1 MTHDLRMVRAPAT
14 ILKIVLALLAGCLVG
29 PAFAQTRINLGYT
42 QANAFMAAFVAKD
55 QGFFAKRGLDVNLQL
70 VPQGSTIASA
80 MAGGTLQAGTLTPP
94 AFLLAVEGGIDAQIV
109 AAATYQTKSNPTI
122 GVMAREGS
130 NIHTA
135 ADMRGKRIGVPA
147 LNGGNHIVMMK
158 WLTNNGID
166 LKQVTF
172 VETAFPQMGDLLK
185 GSQIDL
191 AVPVE
196 PFISRIQ
203 QTQAGYLVTVPTIV
217 DSFLESF
224 YIMNRDFVQ
233 KNPAAAREFREAL
246 REAVAWIGKNEVEAR
261 KTQVTYLKLPEQA
274 AQTIKLPTFA
284 VDVQP
289 QDMQFWIDLLKDF
302 HVTQGTATVQQ
313 VLFR

>member
-1 MTHDLRMVRAPAT
+1 MTPEPRTAWRPSMA
-14 ILKIVLALLAGCLVG
+14 LKIAAGLLGACLFG
-29 PAFAQTRINLGYT
+29 PAAAQTKISLGYT

-55 QGFFAKRGLDVNLQL
+55 QGFFAKHGLDVTLQI

-94 AFLLAVEGGIDAQIV
+94 AFLLAVEGGIDAQVV
-109 AAATYQTKSNPTI
+109 AAATYQSKANPTI

-130 NIHTA
+130 NIRSAT
-135 ADMRGKRIGVPA
+135 DMRGKRIGVPG

-158 WLTNNGID
+158 WLANNGVEAT
-166 LKQVTF
+166 QVTI

-185 GSQIDL
+185 GGQIDL

-203 QTQAGYLVTVPTIV
+203 QTKVGYLVVVPTIV

-233 KNPAAAREFREAL
+233 KNPAAAREFKEAL

-261 KTQVTYLKLPEQA
+261 KTQITYLKLPELA

-284 VDVQP
+284 VDVPP

>member
-1 MTHDLRMVRAPAT
+1 VIDRKVRPEDWMFKRFVFALIAASIPA
-14 ILKIVLALLAGCLVG
+14 LAA
-29 PAFAQTRINLGYT
+29 AQTKINLGYT

-55 QGFFAKRGLDVNLQL
+55 QGFFSKRGLDVTLQL

-94 AFLLAVEGGIDAQIV
+94 AFLLAVEGGIDAQVV

-122 GVMAREGS
+122 GVMARDGS
-130 NIHTA
+130 NIKSA
-135 ADMRGKRIGVPA
+135 SDMRGKRIGVPGF
-147 LNGGNHIVMMK
+147 NGGNHVVMMK
-158 WLTNNGID
+158 WLKDSGVD
-166 LKQVTF
+166 PKQVTF

-185 GSQIDL
+185 SAQIDI

-196 PFISRIQ
+196 PFITRIQ
-203 QTQAGYLVTVPTIV
+203 QNKVGYLVTVPTIA

-224 YIMNRDFVQ
+224 YIMNRAFIQ
-233 KNPAAAREFREAL
+233 KDPKAARDFREAI
-246 REAVAWIGKNEVEAR
+246 REAVTWIGKNEDEAR

-274 AQTIKLPTFA
+274 AQSIKLPTFA
-284 VDVQP
+284 VDVKP

-302 HVTQGTATVQQ
+302 GVTQGTATVQQ
-313 VLFR
+313 VLLP

>member
-1 MTHDLRMVRAPAT
+1 M
-14 ILKIVLALLAGCLVG
+14 ISKIAAALLAGCLLG
-29 PAFAQTRINLGYT
+29 PASAQTKIILGYT

-55 QGFFAKRGLDVNLQL
+55 QGFFAKRGLDVSLQL

-94 AFLLAVEGGIDAQIV
+94 AFLLAVEGGIDAQII
-109 AAATYQTKSNPTI
+109 AAATYQAKSNPTI

-130 NIHTA
+130 NIRTA
-135 ADMRGKRIGVPA
+135 ADMRGKRIGVPG

-158 WLTNNGID
+158 WLKDNGVD
-166 LKQVTF
+166 PKQVTY

-203 QTQAGYLVTVPTIV
+203 QTKAGYLVTVPTIR

-224 YIMNRDFVQ
+224 YIMNRDFLQ
-233 KNPAAAREFREAL
+233 KNPEAGRGFREAI
-246 REAVAWIGKNEVEAR
+246 REAAEWIAKNESEAR

-284 VDVQP
+284 VDVQA
-289 QDMQFWIDLLKDF
+289 QDLQFWIDLLKDF
-302 HVTQGTATVQQ
+302 GVTQGTATVQQ

>member
-1 MTHDLRMVRAPAT
+1 MLFKVAF
-14 ILKIVLALLAGCLVG
+14 ALLVAGLSSV
-29 PAFAQTRINLGYT
+29 AAAQTKITLGYT

-55 QGFFAKRGLDVNLQL
+55 QGFFAKRGLDVTLQL

-109 AAATYQTKSNPTI
+109 AAATHQAKPNPTL
-122 GVMAREGS
+122 GVMARDGS
-130 NIHTA
+130 NIKTA

-147 LNGGNHIVMMK
+147 FNGGNHVVMMK
-158 WLTNNGID
+158 WLKNNGVD
-166 LKQVTF
+166 PGQVTF
-172 VETAFPQMGDLLK
+172 VETAFPQMSDLLK

-196 PFISRIQ
+196 PFISRIEQ
-203 QTQAGYLVTVPTIV
+203 NKTGYLVTVPTITE
-217 DSFLESF
+217 SFLESF
-224 YIMNRDFVQ
+224 YIMTREFVQ
-233 KNPAAAREFREAL
+233 KDPKAAREFREAI
-246 REAVAWIGKNEVEAR
+246 RDAVAWIGKNESEAR
-261 KTQVTYLKLPEQA
+261 KTQVTYLRLPEQA

-284 VDVQP
+284 VDVKP

-302 HVTQGTATVQQ
+302 GITKGTATAQQ
-313 VLFR
+313 VIFP

>member
-1 MTHDLRMVRAPAT
+1 MLFAT
-14 ILKIVLALLAGCLVG
+14 LAVCLAG
-29 PAFAQTRINLGYT
+29 PAAAQTKINLGYT

-55 QGFFAKRGLDVNLQL
+55 QGFFAKRGLDVTLQI

-94 AFLLAVEGGIDAQIV
+94 AFLLAVEGGIDAQVV
-109 AAATYQTKSNPTI
+109 AAATFQAKANPTI

-130 NIHTA
+130 NIKTA
-135 ADMRGKRIGVPA
+135 ADIRGKRVGVPG

-158 WLTNNGID
+158 WLKNNGVD
-166 LKQVTF
+166 PKDVTV
-172 VETAFPQMGDLLK
+172 VETNFPQMGDLLK
-185 GSQIDL
+185 GGQVDVV
-191 AVPVE
+191 VPVE

-203 QTQAGYLVTVPTIV
+203 QNGVGYLVAVPTIT

-224 YIMNRDFVQ
+224 YIMNRDFIQ
-233 KNPAAAREFREAL
+233 KNPKAAQDFREAI
-246 REAVAWIGKNEVEAR
+246 REAVAWIRQNEAEAR
-261 KTQVTYLKLPEQA
+261 KTQITYLKLPEAA

-284 VDVQP
+284 VDVRP

-302 HVTQGTATVQQ
+302 GVTKGTATTQQ
-313 VLFR
+313 VLLP

>member
-1 MTHDLRMVRAPAT
+1 LTLR
-14 ILKIVLALLAGCLVG
+14 ILLAAFAFWLANPVLA
-29 PAFAQTRINLGYT
+29 QTKVNLGYT

-55 QGFFAKRGLDVNLQL
+55 QGFFAKRGLDVTLQI

-94 AFLLAVEGGIDAQIV
+94 AFLLAVEGGIDAQVV
-109 AAATYQTKSNPTI
+109 AAATYQSKSNPTI

-130 NIHTA
+130 NIKTA
-135 ADMRGKRIGVPA
+135 ADMRGKRIGVPG

-158 WLTNNGID
+158 WLKNNGVD
-166 LKQVTF
+166 PKEVTV
-172 VETAFPQMGDLLK
+172 VEANFPQMGDLLK
-185 GSQIDL
+185 GGQIDL

-203 QTQAGYLVTVPTIV
+203 QTKVGYLVVVPTIT

-224 YIMNRDFVQ
+224 YIMNRDFLQ
-233 KNPAAAREFREAL
+233 KNPTAGREFREAI
-246 REAVAWIGKNEVEAR
+246 RDAVAWIGKNEVEAR
-261 KTQVTYLKLPEQA
+261 KTQIAYLKLPEQA

-284 VDVQP
+284 VDVPP

-302 HVTQGTATVQQ
+302 GVTKGTATVQQ
-313 VLFR
+313 VLLP

>member
-1 MTHDLRMVRAPAT
+1 MF
-14 ILKIVLALLAGCLVG
+14 LKIAVAFLAACLFG
-29 PAFAQTRINLGYT
+29 PAAAQTKVILGYT

-55 QGFFAKRGLDVNLQL
+55 QGFFAKRGLDVSLQL

-94 AFLLAVEGGIDAQIV
+94 AFLLAVEGGIDAQII
-109 AAATYQTKSNPTI
+109 AAATYQAKSNPTI

-130 NIHTA
+130 NIRSA
-135 ADMRGKRIGVPA
+135 ADMRGKRIGVPG

-158 WLTNNGID
+158 WLKDNGVD
-166 LKQVTF
+166 PKQVTY
-172 VETAFPQMGDLLK
+172 VETAFPQMGELLK

-203 QTQAGYLVTVPTIV
+203 QTKAGYLVTVPTV
-217 DSFLESF
+217 RDSFLESF
-224 YIMNRDFVQ
+224 YIMNRDFLQ
-233 KNPAAAREFREAL
+233 KNPEAGRGFREAI
-246 REAVAWIGKNEVEAR
+246 REAVEWIGKNEGEAR

-284 VDVQP
+284 VDVQA
-289 QDMQFWIDLLKDF
+289 QDLQFWIDLLKDF
-302 HVTQGTATVQQ
+302 GVTQGTATAQQ

>member
-1 MTHDLRMVRAPAT
+1 M
-14 ILKIVLALLAGCLVG
+14 IVKFAAALLAGCLLG
-29 PAFAQTRINLGYT
+29 PASAQTKIILGYT

-55 QGFFAKRGLDVNLQL
+55 QGFFAKRGLDVSLQL

-80 MAGGTLQAGTLTPP
+80 MAGGTVQAGTLTPP

-109 AAATYQTKSNPTI
+109 AAATYQAKSNPTI

-130 NIHTA
+130 NIRTA
-135 ADMRGKRIGVPA
+135 ADMRGKRIGVPG

-158 WLTNNGID
+158 WLKDNGVD
-166 LKQVTF
+166 PKQVTY

-203 QTQAGYLVTVPTIV
+203 QTKAGYLVIVPTIR

-224 YIMNRDFVQ
+224 YIMNRDFLQ
-233 KNPAAAREFREAL
+233 KNPDAGRGFREAI
-246 REAVAWIGKNEVEAR
+246 REAVEWIGKNESEAR

-284 VDVQP
+284 VDVP
-289 QDMQFWIDLLKDF
+289 AQDLQFWVDLLKDF
-302 HVTQGTATVQQ
+302 GVTQGTATVQQ